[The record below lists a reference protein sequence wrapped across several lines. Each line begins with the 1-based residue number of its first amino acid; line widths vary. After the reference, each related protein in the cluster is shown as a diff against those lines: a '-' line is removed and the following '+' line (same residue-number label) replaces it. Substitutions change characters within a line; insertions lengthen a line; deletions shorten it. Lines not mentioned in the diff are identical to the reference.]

1 VLDDIIRLNGELDLI
16 ADNLTKLSRLRN
28 NADYKTDKEF
38 SIFFLKICFLN
49 SYFLEHSIIFW
60 TYFGLI
66 DSSMLVIVIPI

>member
-1 VLDDIIRLNGELDLI
+1 MLDDIIRLNGELDLI

-38 SIFFLKICFLN
+38 STFFLKICFLN
-49 SYFLEHSIIFW
+49 SYFLEPSIIFW